1 MHFQFANRQESVL
14 AERNIA
20 ERNNGRKEF
29 WSSGDIEGDV
39 AVEFGSLFQYGM
51 RWLPDRPKNLS
62 IAYNSWMQHGMP
74 RYLKDEENASHKA
87 IIDDLFDISGL
98 EMFHFPIRVGNNGSK
113 DEKKKF
119 II

>member
-39 AVEFGSLFQYGM
+39 AVEFGSLFQYG
-51 RWLPDRPKNLS
+51 L
-62 IAYNSWMQHGMP
+62 
-74 RYLKDEENASHKA
+74 
-87 IIDDLFDISGL
+87 
-98 EMFHFPIRVGNNGSK
+98 
-113 DEKKKF
+113 
-119 II
+119 